1 MDERRC
7 AVIYLIII
15 YLFNRFHH
23 GYNIMKRLGLNIHF
37 DNITRTRDDSAG
49 HTTEGG
55 SKSSAVCPKTSE
67 ILTMLHLK
75 HYKKYKNPIS
85 RYYKSGFSIPQP

>member
-37 DNITRTRDDSAG
+37 DNITRTRDDSTG

-55 SKSSAVCPKTSE
+55 SKLSVPENFRNTNYVTFKT
-67 ILTMLHLK
+67 L
-75 HYKKYKNPIS
+75 
-85 RYYKSGFSIPQP
+85 